1 MPAYRPAGFL
11 NLNCEVETYIGRAR
25 VTGSGKWAGCIVI
38 DVSKM
43 SEAATFSLGGVLE
56 GRGGWNVRRI
66 PPYGKAQAL
75 IAHATKPTSAESLE
89 EER

>member
-1 MPAYRPAGFL
+1 MRPSGFADLDIEVTAY
-11 NLNCEVETYIGRAR
+11 VGRAR
-25 VTGSGKWAGCIVI
+25 VTGSGRWAGALLI

-43 SEAATFSLGGVLE
+43 SEPDLFSLGGVLE